1 MNFFI
6 REKNISRY
14 LDFCVSVKST
24 KTQKSITKTQKSR
37 YLDIF
42 FSLIKKFIN
51 YTLKATYFMVKN
63 SFVIEATFNIYNFN
77 IIEKNY
83 IFLT

>member
-14 LDFCVSVKST
+14 LDFCVFVIDFCVFVDFT
-24 KTQKSITKTQKSR
+24 ETQKSR

-51 YTLKATYFMVKN
+51 YTLKATLWLKIV
-63 SFVIEATFNIYNFN
+63 
-77 IIEKNY
+77 
-83 IFLT
+83 L